1 MNCFHK
7 SGNVFDPFAIK
18 VCERKSEKPVGH
30 LPRETSRVSKFA
42 IEHGATADAELTS
55 GHYRRSPLVR
65 DELEIKLKV
74 TFKVPNATTR
84 QVTERYRAF
93 VEELYVEP
101 KKKEILG
108 SFVLV
113 NDSESMDEEFIILQR
128 SFNPF

>member
-1 MNCFHK
+1 M
-7 SGNVFDPFAIK
+7 
-18 VCERKSEKPVGH
+18 
-30 LPRETSRVSKFA
+30 
-42 IEHGATADAELTS
+42 DAELTS

-113 NDSESMDEEFIILQR
+113 NDTESMDEEFIILQR